1 MDDTLPVRLRE
12 VDLGYRGYS
21 LEGPRD
27 IPELHAVSGVREAQL
42 AHDLPE
48 DAGQLNGRHTV
59 GRVEAGVGA
68 GCASA

>member
-21 LEGPRD
+21 VEGPRD
-27 IPELHAVSGVREAQL
+27 IQELHAVPGVRQAQL

-48 DAGQLNGRHTV
+48 DTGQLS
-59 GRVEAGVGA
+59 
-68 GCASA
+68 GCRARADVP